1 MMLNN
6 EPIDQF
12 ICMYDQLFNL
22 LEEIKKLVA
31 EGLTNEAIQKST
43 QLDNLMKQ
51 IAFARKGLTVPEN
64 YENKVKDLE
73 SKAVVEI
80 KYVLDTLI
88 QIKSDLKNNLNKVKN
103 NIKIKN
109 AYTAEQPATGQ
120 ILYEE
125 E

>member
-51 IAFARKGLTVPEN
+51 IAFARKGLTIPEN

-73 SKAVVEI
+73 AKAVVEI